1 MENVAALHKI
11 AEKLLPTPYFC
22 NHNISLL
29 QVLIRDEGHCVY
41 CKRDLFDSHD
51 IASEVDHLLPRSLR
65 VDLWGNSQNLVA
77 SCHECNQLKRDWIPL
92 CKTDLRT
99 VEGRERLIQEA
110 AKYIRSKK
118 QRQPDWKEIFPE
130 AQTRLRQAIEEYR
143 RARSIQTP
151 TQTADRSIAAVA

>member
-1 MENVAALHKI
+1 MENVAALQRI
-11 AEKLLPTPYFC
+11 AEKLLPTPYFR

-41 CKRDLFDSHD
+41 CKRDLFESHD

-77 SCHECNQLKRDWIPL
+77 SCHECSQMKRDWIPT
-92 CKTDLRT
+92 CKIYLRT
-99 VEGRERLIQEA
+99 IEARERLIKEA
-110 AKYIRSKK
+110 AEHIRSKK

-143 RARSIQTP
+143 RAQSIETP
-151 TQTADRSIAAVA
+151 SQNADRSIAEVA